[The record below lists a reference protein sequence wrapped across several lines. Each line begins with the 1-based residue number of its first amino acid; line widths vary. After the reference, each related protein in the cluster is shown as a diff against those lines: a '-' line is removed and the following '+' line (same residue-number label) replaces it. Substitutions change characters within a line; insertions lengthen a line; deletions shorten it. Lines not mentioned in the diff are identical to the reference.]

1 MAVVVSSDP
10 AAIATRALRYNAFL
24 ASHSVSRREARFAP
38 RGNKPFCGI
47 SANASAAAARAVHS
61 PCSQPHAHPNLSA
74 ASSPSRPDRW
84 LIGSAQSAA
93 ESPFV
98 EVRDARPWDWRIAE
112 SGSGGAP
119 RREEESSPDECRS
132 RVLPG
137 VDGALQLLADADA
150 AMTSDVSGINPE
162 PCFAVDSERTAE
174 GKSSW
179 SERLSLAS
187 EGGEDDADDIPEV
200 DIADRLPELREMLEL
215 LRAKAQQQVR
225 EQAEGGPRGEGPGN
239 VFLVGTGPGDP
250 DLLTRQFPNRP
261 FLPPHLPPPLP
272 PSRPLPYPHHP
283 SSTPLRSC
291 CPASSAV
298 THPPCRSPTPLKAVR
313 ALQSADLV
321 LYDRLV
327 SPAILRLAA
336 PGARLLYV
344 GKAAGYHTRTQAEI
358 LHLLLAFAEA
368 GAVVVRLKGGDPLVF
383 GRGGEEMEHL
393 QAHGIRVQ
401 IVPGITAASGIAAD
415 LGVPLTHRGVANS
428 VRFLT
433 GHKRKGGGDP
443 LYAASTAADP
453 DATLV
458 VYMGLATLPSLA
470 ARLLANGLPADTP
483 AVAVERGTTAA
494 QRTVFATLEDLPAAV
509 SAAQLVVWV
518 GFDWLHMSRSSRR
531 HVLLV
536 AYTTGFHVWDLHAA
550 SPPRTPAAS
559 SCANAKGDS
568 RSSNSSSGSAAVP
581 APSQLVSWRG
591 ELVSML
597 CALPH
602 PTMPHPA
609 MPSPPRTQESTGD
622 DERDDSAGEC
632 DRFAACRPLVCV
644 VFPAASDHSTTECA
658 CSEHACRDEA
668 TGGEVERVDDEAV
681 SGGVRGEGGGWML
694 GECEWEY
701 CRGVRGEV
709 SGSGGFDLER
719 VQQGSGEDAQGDE
732 EGCELKEVRA
742 DASEGVQLC
751 MESREEQAAGQ
762 GSKQEGGAGG
772 CGRCNG
778 VVHSSRGNVT
788 GSAARSGGMNTR
800 VAGVTRVAL
809 YSLRQHAMVGSV
821 EVEGPVVGVRAS
833 GRAIVVVQ
841 REQLFCFSPTTLT
854 PTFSLLTHPIPHA
867 LLPPSH
873 ADHSS
878 HGHSTTLPTPA
889 SSHPSASAST
899 PESISFPP
907 PSIPLALGPRWLA
920 YAAPHTPSSPPRAPT
935 LLHSTISPVCP
946 APVLSPS
953 HPHIMVHDLVSRQP
967 IACFPAL
974 EASPLALL
982 QFDPLGVLLA
992 AASLHG
998 TTVGVWR
1005 IDGRSSGW
1013 QQQHERQQQR
1023 QQRWGDGSTAGEGGA
1038 VLLYRLQRGLTHSVP
1053 RAIAFSPDSS
1063 LLALLSAHGTSHLFH
1078 IHPFAS
1084 PPSPALEQPAG
1095 QASSPTSSLHLPS
1108 PPLSPTSNTRSPHAS
1123 PAPVLP
1129 FTLHSPVHPP
1139 PTPRFSLPHNRP
1151 SCCALS
1157 MPRLL
1162 GLSLE
1167 APLAVPTLAPRMRI
1181 RGTML
1186 SLWGLTVGRTG
1197 AAGVVGTMEGVGAA
1211 LTAAVSRRAFASTAA
1226 AISFAQWAHRE
1237 EADMDALAIRS
1248 SLVAAPQLAQS
1259 RAALPMRRTVRLVAP
1274 ASFPRIARR
1283 QTLRCSA
1290 SLSAADLER
1299 LGPNGYGNV
1308 VEITSREEFNDQ
1320 VAKAGDK
1327 LVVLDISTRTCGP
1340 CKFIFPKVVEL
1351 SLEHP
1356 NAVFLK
1362 INGDHD
1368 DSTKAL
1374 MREWGVRAVPNF
1386 RFFRGGELVHS
1397 HTGAKIEDL
1406 KDNLAKFL

>member
-10 AAIATRALRYNAFL
+10 VGIATRTSRYNAFL
-24 ASHSVSRREARFAP
+24 ASHSVSRREARFAS
-38 RGNKPFCGI
+38 RGSRPFCGI

-61 PCSQPHAHPNLSA
+61 PCSQPHAHQPNLSA
-74 ASSPSRPDRW
+74 ASGPSRPDRW

-119 RREEESSPDECRS
+119 RREEEPSSDECRS
-132 RVLPG
+132 RALPG
-137 VDGALQLLADADA
+137 VDGALQLLTDADA
-150 AMTSDVSGINPE
+150 AMTSDVSDVNPE

-174 GKSSW
+174 GESSW

-187 EGGEDDADDIPEV
+187 EAGEDDEDDIPEV
-200 DIADRLPELREMLEL
+200 DIADRLPELREMLQL
-215 LRAKAQQQVR
+215 LRAKAQSGAAQQQGR
-225 EQAEGGPRGEGPGN
+225 AQAEGGPRSEGPGN

-250 DLLTRQFPNRP
+250 DLLT
-261 FLPPHLPPPLP
+261 
-272 PSRPLPYPHHP
+272 
-283 SSTPLRSC
+283 
-291 CPASSAV
+291 
-298 THPPCRSPTPLKAVR
+298 LKAVR

-336 PGARLLYV
+336 PSARLLYV

-401 IVPGITAASGIAAD
+401 IVPGITAASGIAAE

-453 DATLV
+453 DTTLV

-509 SAAQLVVWV
+509 SAAQLVSPTLIVIGQVVALSPSWPFASTTSSGLGVVWV

-536 AYTTGFHVWDLHAA
+536 AYTTGFHVWDLPAA
-550 SPPRTPAAS
+550 SPPQGNS
-559 SCANAKGDS
+559 ANGKGDS
-568 RSSNSSSGSAAVP
+568 RRRNSSDGGSGSATVLS
-581 APSQLVSWRG
+581 PSQLVSWRG

-597 CALPH
+597 CAVAHPTVPH
-602 PTMPHPA
+602 PTVPHPLMQSPPTTPESTA
-609 MPSPPRTQESTGD
+609 MPSTGD
-622 DERDDSAGEC
+622 HDTDGNDGC
-632 DRFAACRPLVCV
+632 DRFAVCRPLVCV
-644 VFPAASDHSTTECA
+644 VFPASSDHSTPECA
-658 CSEHACRDEA
+658 CSEHSGSEAATRDE
-668 TGGEVERVDDEAV
+668 VESADDEAGR
-681 SGGVRGEGGGWML
+681 GGVRGEGGGWMP

-701 CRGVRGEV
+701 CRGVGGEV
-709 SGSGGFDLER
+709 SGSGGSDLER
-719 VQQGSGEDAQGDE
+719 VLQGGGDE
-732 EGCELKEVRA
+732 DSQGGEQRCEAIQERGE
-742 DASEGVQLC
+742 ASEGKRQCVERRQ
-751 MESREEQAAGQ
+751 EQAAGQ
-762 GSKQEGGAGG
+762 RREQEGDAGG

-778 VVHSSRGNVT
+778 VAHTSRGSRA
-788 GSAARSGGMNTR
+788 GSAPGSDGMNPR
-800 VAGVTRVAL
+800 VVGVTRVAL
-809 YSLRQHAMVGSV
+809 YSLRQHAMVGSI
-821 EVEGPVVGVRAS
+821 EVEGTVVGVRAS

-841 REQLFCFSPTTLT
+841 REQLFCYSPTALT

-867 LLPPSH
+867 LLPPSLT
-873 ADHSS
+873 DRPSPEHSKNL
-878 HGHSTTLPTPA
+878 STSE
-889 SSHPSASAST
+889 SSHPSTSAST
-899 PESISFPP
+899 ADANSLPP
-907 PSIPLALGPRWLA
+907 TSIPLALGPRWLA
-920 YAAPHTPSSPPRAPT
+920 YAAPHTPSLPSRSPT
-935 LLHSTISPVCP
+935 LLHSTLSPLRP
-946 APVLSPS
+946 APMLAPS

-974 EASPLALL
+974 EASPLAVL

-1005 IDGRSSGW
+1005 IDGRPRGW
-1013 QQQHERQQQR
+1013 QQQQQ
-1023 QQRWGDGSTAGEGGA
+1023 WGDGSLAGEGGA

-1063 LLALLSAHGTSHLFH
+1063 LLALLSTHGTSHLFP

-1084 PPSPALEQPAG
+1084 PLSPSLKQPDG

-1108 PPLSPTSNTRSPHAS
+1108 PPLSPTSNAPSPHPLSAPLS
-1123 PAPVLP
+1123 PDLFQSHA
-1129 FTLHSPVHPP
+1129 HQP
-1139 PTPRFSLPHNRP
+1139 PTPHHSLPRSFNQPARCP
-1151 SCCALS
+1151 LS
-1157 MPRLL
+1157 IPCLL

-1167 APLAVPTLAPRMRI
+1167 APLAAPTLAPCMRI
-1181 RGTML
+1181 RGSML
-1186 SLWGLTVGRTG
+1186 SLWGPTVGRTG
-1197 AAGVVGTMEGVGAA
+1197 AAGVVGALEGVGAA

-1226 AISFAQWAHRE
+1226 AISFAQ
-1237 EADMDALAIRS
+1237 ADMDALAIRS

-1368 DSTKAL
+1368 DGTKAL

>member
-10 AAIATRALRYNAFL
+10 AGIATRTLRYNAFL

-38 RGNKPFCGI
+38 RGSRPFCGI

-61 PCSQPHAHPNLSA
+61 PCSQPHAHQPNLSA

-119 RREEESSPDECRS
+119 RREEEPSSDECRS
-132 RVLPG
+132 RALPG

-150 AMTSDVSGINPE
+150 AMTSDVSDVNPE
-162 PCFAVDSERTAE
+162 PCFAVDSERAAE
-174 GKSSW
+174 GESSW

-187 EGGEDDADDIPEV
+187 EAGEDDEDDIPEV

-215 LRAKAQQQVR
+215 LRAKAQSGAAQQQGR
-225 EQAEGGPRGEGPGN
+225 AQAKKGARSEGPGN

-250 DLLTRQFPNRP
+250 DLLTRQFPTRP
-261 FLPPHLPPPLP
+261 FLPPLPPTSF
-272 PSRPLPYPHHP
+272 PSPSLNP
-283 SSTPLRSC
+283 SSLPSPSTPFTLRFARAAFMLPCILSRD
-291 CPASSAV
+291 SS
-298 THPPCRSPTPLKAVR
+298 TIRSPTPVKAVR

-336 PGARLLYV
+336 PSARLLYV

-393 QAHGIRVQ
+393 QAHGIRVH
-401 IVPGITAASGIAAD
+401 IVPGITAASGIAAE

-509 SAAQLVVWV
+509 SAAQLVSPTLIVIGQVVWV

-536 AYTTGFHVWDLHAA
+536 AYSTGFHVWDLQATS
-550 SPPRTPAAS
+550 SPPCTRAAGS
-559 SCANAKGDS
+559 SANARGDNRGS
-568 RSSNSSSGSAAVP
+568 TSSGGGSDSAMAP
-581 APSQLVSWRG
+581 SPSQLVSWRG

-597 CALPH
+597 CAVPH
-602 PTMPHPA
+602 PTVPHPL
-609 MPSPPRTQESTGD
+609 MQSPPTTPESTAMQSTGD
-622 DERDDSAGEC
+622 HETDGNDGC

-644 VFPAASDHSTTECA
+644 VFPASSNHCA
-658 CSEHACRDEA
+658 CSEQAGGMEE
-668 TGGEVERVDDEAV
+668 TGGEVEGVDHEARR
-681 SGGVRGEGGGWML
+681 GGVKEEGVGWMP

-701 CRGVRGEV
+701 CRGVGGEV
-709 SGSGGFDLER
+709 SGSVGSDLER
-719 VQQGSGEDAQGDE
+719 VQQGGSDDAQGGE
-732 EGCELKEVRA
+732 QGCEAKQEQEE
-742 DASEGVQLC
+742 ASEGEQRC
-751 MESREEQAAGQ
+751 MERRQEQLARHRRE
-762 GSKQEGGAGG
+762 QEGGALG

-778 VVHSSRGNVT
+778 VAHTSRGSRA
-788 GSAARSGGMNTR
+788 GSAAGSDGMNPR
-800 VAGVTRVAL
+800 VVGVTRVAL

-821 EVEGPVVGVRAS
+821 EVEGTVVGVRAS

-841 REQLFCFSPTTLT
+841 REQLFCYSPTALT

-867 LLPPSH
+867 LLPPSL
-873 ADHSS
+873 ADRPSPEHSKNL
-878 HGHSTTLPTPA
+878 STSG
-889 SSHPSASAST
+889 SSHPSTSAST
-899 PESISFPP
+899 ADANSLPP
-907 PSIPLALGPRWLA
+907 TSIPLALGPRWLA
-920 YAAPHTPSSPPRAPT
+920 YAAPHTPSLPSRSPT
-935 LLHSTISPVCP
+935 LLHSTLSPLRP
-946 APVLSPS
+946 APMLAPS

-974 EASPLALL
+974 EASPLAVL

-1005 IDGRSSGW
+1005 IDGRPRGW
-1013 QQQHERQQQR
+1013 QQQQQQ
-1023 QQRWGDGSTAGEGGA
+1023 WGDGSLAGEGGA

-1063 LLALLSAHGTSHLFH
+1063 LLALLSTHGTSHLFP

-1084 PPSPALEQPAG
+1084 PLSPTLKQPDG

-1108 PPLSPTSNTRSPHAS
+1108 PPLSPTSNAPSPHPLS
-1123 PAPVLP
+1123 APLSSDR
-1129 FTLHSPVHPP
+1129 FQSHAHQP
-1139 PTPRFSLPHNRP
+1139 PTPHLSLPRSFNQPARCP
-1151 SCCALS
+1151 LS
-1157 MPRLL
+1157 ISRLL

-1167 APLAVPTLAPRMRI
+1167 PPPAAPTLAPCMRI
-1181 RGTML
+1181 RGSML
-1186 SLWGLTVGRTG
+1186 SLWGPTVGCTG
-1197 AAGVVGTMEGVGAA
+1197 AAGVVGALEGVAAA
-1211 LTAAVSRRAFASTAA
+1211 LNAAVSRRAFASTAA

-1237 EADMDALAIRS
+1237 ESTFDTDSGGSAGAERS
-1248 SLVAAPQLAQS
+1248 GGNGCTASVPPQRCACAA
-1259 RAALPMRRTVRLVAP
+1259 
-1274 ASFPRIARR
+1274 
-1283 QTLRCSA
+1283 
-1290 SLSAADLER
+1290 
-1299 LGPNGYGNV
+1299 G
-1308 VEITSREEFNDQ
+1308 REEFNDQ

>member
-10 AAIATRALRYNAFL
+10 AAIATRTLRYNAFL
-24 ASHSVSRREARFAP
+24 ASHSVSRQEARFAV
-38 RGNKPFCGI
+38 RGKRHFCGL
-47 SANASAAAARAVHS
+47 SANASVAAARAVHS
-61 PCSQPHAHPNLSA
+61 PCSQPHAHQPNLS
-74 ASSPSRPDRW
+74 STCSPSRPDRW

-112 SGSGGAP
+112 SGSGEAAP
-119 RREEESSPDECRS
+119 AGGEESSSSDECRS
-132 RVLPG
+132 RALPG

-150 AMTSDVSGINPE
+150 AMTSDASGINPE
-162 PCFAVDSERTAE
+162 PCSAVDSERTAE
-174 GKSSW
+174 GESSW
-179 SERLSLAS
+179 SERLSLVA
-187 EGGEDDADDIPEV
+187 EAVDDDAGDIPEV

-215 LRAKAQQQVR
+215 LRAKAQQQGRAQVD
-225 EQAEGGPRGEGPGN
+225 GGARGEGPGN

-250 DLLTRQFPNRP
+250 DLLT
-261 FLPPHLPPPLP
+261 
-272 PSRPLPYPHHP
+272 
-283 SSTPLRSC
+283 
-291 CPASSAV
+291 
-298 THPPCRSPTPLKAVR
+298 LKAVR

-336 PGARLLYV
+336 PSARLLYV

-458 VYMGLATLPSLA
+458 VYMGLATLPALA

-494 QRTVFATLEDLPAAV
+494 QRTVFATLDDLPAAV
-509 SAAQLVVWV
+509 SAAQLVSPTLIIIGQVVALSPSWPFASTSTSSLGQANERAAMEAAMDLAGATVSTVVRAAKAVKAKFETKDEVVWV

-536 AYTTGFHVWDLHAA
+536 AYSTGFHVWDLHAA
-550 SPPRTPAAS
+550 SPPR
-559 SCANAKGDS
+559 GDS
-568 RSSNSSSGSAAVP
+568 ANGSKRDGCGNSNSSGGRRASATVP
-581 APSQLVSWRG
+581 SPSQLVSWRG

-597 CALPH
+597 CAVPH
-602 PTMPHPA
+602 PIVSHPTVPHPV
-609 MPSPPRTQESTGD
+609 MQSPPTTLGSTVIPSTGD
-622 DERDDSAGEC
+622 HEGDGSDTPSHEC

-644 VFPAASDHSTTECA
+644 VFPATSDHSAPGCA
-658 CSEHACRDEA
+658 CSEHAG
-668 TGGEVERVDDEAV
+668 GGEASGSDVEGVDDEPG
-681 SGGVRGEGGGWML
+681 SGGVRGENAGRMR

-701 CRGVRGEV
+701 CRGVGGEV
-709 SGSGGFDLER
+709 SGSGGSDLEG
-719 VQQGSGEDAQGDE
+719 VQQGGSEDAQGGE
-732 EGCELKEVRA
+732 QGCEAKQELQWGE
-742 DASEGVQLC
+742 ASVVEQQCV
-751 MESREEQAAGQ
+751 ESGKEQAVRQARE
-762 GSKQEGGAGG
+762 QEDGAGG

-778 VVHSSRGNVT
+778 VMHRSRGLGE
-788 GSAARSGGMNTR
+788 GSAARCDGMSPR
-800 VAGVTRVAL
+800 LGVLTRVAL

-841 REQLFCFSPTTLT
+841 REQLFCFSPTALT
-854 PTFSLLTHPIPHA
+854 PTFSLLTHPIPQI
-867 LLPPSH
+867 LLPPFL
-873 ADHSS
+873 ADHPS
-878 HGHSTTLPTPA
+878 HGHSKTLPTPA
-889 SSHPSASAST
+889 SSRPSASAST
-899 PESISFPP
+899 ADAISFSPT
-907 PSIPLALGPRWLA
+907 SIPLALGPRWLA
-920 YAAPHTPSSPPRAPT
+920 YAAPHTPSLPPRSPT
-935 LLHSTISPVCP
+935 LLHSTLSPVRP
-946 APVLSPS
+946 APVLAPS
-953 HPHIMVHDLVSRQP
+953 HLHVMVHDLVSRQP

-974 EASPLALL
+974 EASPLAVL

-998 TTVGVWR
+998 TTVGV
-1005 IDGRSSGW
+1005 
-1013 QQQHERQQQR
+1013 
-1023 QQRWGDGSTAGEGGA
+1023 
-1038 VLLYRLQRGLTHSVP
+1038 
-1053 RAIAFSPDSS
+1053 
-1063 LLALLSAHGTSHLFH
+1063 
-1078 IHPFAS
+1078 
-1084 PPSPALEQPAG
+1084 
-1095 QASSPTSSLHLPS
+1095 
-1108 PPLSPTSNTRSPHAS
+1108 
-1123 PAPVLP
+1123 
-1129 FTLHSPVHPP
+1129 
-1139 PTPRFSLPHNRP
+1139 
-1151 SCCALS
+1151 
-1157 MPRLL
+1157 
-1162 GLSLE
+1162 
-1167 APLAVPTLAPRMRI
+1167 
-1181 RGTML
+1181 
-1186 SLWGLTVGRTG
+1186 
-1197 AAGVVGTMEGVGAA
+1197 
-1211 LTAAVSRRAFASTAA
+1211 
-1226 AISFAQWAHRE
+1226 
-1237 EADMDALAIRS
+1237 ADMDALAIRS

-1259 RAALPMRRTVRLVAP
+1259 RAVLPVRRTVRLVAP
-1274 ASFPRIARR
+1274 SSLPRIARR
-1283 QTLRCSA
+1283 QALRCSA

-1308 VEITSREEFNDQ
+1308 VEITSREEFYDQ

-1351 SLEHP
+1351 SLDHP

-1368 DSTKAL
+1368 DGTKAL

-1406 KDNLAKFL
+1406 KDNLTKFL